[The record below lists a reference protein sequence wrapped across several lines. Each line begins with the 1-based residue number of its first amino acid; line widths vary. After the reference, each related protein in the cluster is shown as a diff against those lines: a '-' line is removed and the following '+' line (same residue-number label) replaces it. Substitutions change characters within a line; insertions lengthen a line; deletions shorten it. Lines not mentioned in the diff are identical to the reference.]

1 MESGK
6 ADLAVAAA
14 RAIGQDGGVNID
26 IAYAMPGDVDE
37 LVDLFEQYRSFYG
50 KAPTPD
56 ARTFLAERIETGQT
70 LVLVARD
77 GVGVVGFAQV
87 YRAFDSIHLTHDW
100 VLADLFVDGAA
111 RGRRVGGSLVEAVL
125 DGAREN
131 GAHHVRVSTQSNN
144 AYAHRL
150 YESHGFEQLDTT
162 GATVYYQLKLRDHH

>member
-37 LVDLFEQYRSFYG
+37 LVGLFEQYRSFYG

-77 GVGVVGFAQV
+77 GWASSGS
-87 YRAFDSIHLTHDW
+87 RRST
-100 VLADLFVDGAA
+100 A
-111 RGRRVGGSLVEAVL
+111 RSTRSTSL
-125 DGAREN
+125 
-131 GAHHVRVSTQSNN
+131 
-144 AYAHRL
+144 
-150 YESHGFEQLDTT
+150 TT
-162 GATVYYQLKLRDHH
+162 G